1 MIPGPSL
8 IVAPQ
13 TTTFVSPRLEASIHT
28 TGNIV
33 MTRREDSESD
43 GVRVE
48 RHGNPPTPTP
58 AGPAAPGGAGS
69 ARDAPNVR
77 CANDYEVMW
86 TRLQAVVEEQA
97 QVLIRTAFSPIVRE
111 CGVGLVVS
119 QFGDQ
124 YFEHRCIVAG
134 AASRVAPEPER
145 RVSVDTV
152 ADWSTAFA

>member
-28 TGNIV
+28 
-33 MTRREDSESD
+33 
-43 GVRVE
+43 
-48 RHGNPPTPTP
+48 
-58 AGPAAPGGAGS
+58 
-69 ARDAPNVR
+69 
-77 CANDYEVMW
+77 
-86 TRLQAVVEEQA
+86 
-97 QVLIRTAFSPIVRE
+97 AFSPIVRE
-111 CGVGLVVS
+111 CGVDVVVS